1 MQIVANLEVGKR
13 SEKELSILDQQVL
26 EKNKKL
32 ETFADE
38 TSKINIE
45 VKKTNR
51 ELRDKIKL
59 LEEEQDMIEKKQH
72 EQQILFRGEKGMNGT
87 LKSQIETLSFTI
99 EELVELNS
107 KYLTQIG
114 VLRQELI
121 RHIQNLRK

>member
-1 MQIVANLEVGKR
+1 MQ
-13 SEKELSILDQQVL
+13 DL
-26 EKNKKL
+26 EK
-32 ETFADE
+32 
-38 TSKINIE
+38 
-45 VKKTNR
+45 VNR

-59 LEEEQDMIEKKQH
+59 LEEEQDMIEKKQQ
-72 EQQILFRGEKGMNGT
+72 EKQLLFRAEKGMNGT

>member
-1 MQIVANLEVGKR
+1 MQ
-13 SEKELSILDQQVL
+13 DL
-26 EKNKKL
+26 EK
-32 ETFADE
+32 
-38 TSKINIE
+38 
-45 VKKTNR
+45 VNR

-72 EQQILFRGEKGMNGT
+72 EHQILFRGEKGMNGT